1 MSNYLDSGRARIH
14 QDYYPTLQ
22 AKEMI
27 RDLISVA
34 DIQIPA
40 KAWEPHAGAGHLVE
54 ALQAMDIP
62 VYASDIEPRAEGIH
76 KLDFLAQEHLPSD
89 DIRSIVMNPPF
100 STLDKQLNHAL
111 DLMQPV
117 RGKVLM
123 LARTLLSSTKG
134 RRTVFMNH
142 PSFAAKIEMVGRPIW
157 FEYAPRNA
165 PIHPYSWYLWDFS
178 AELKSPA
185 IKWISPL

>member
-1 MSNYLDSGRARIH
+1 MSNYLDSGHARTH

-22 AKEMI
+22 AKGMI
-27 RDLISVA
+27 RDLFSVA

-54 ALQAMDIP
+54 ALLAMDIP
-62 VYASDIEPRAEGIH
+62 VYASDIEPRADGIH
-76 KLDFLAQEHLPSD
+76 KLDFLEQEYLPTD

-117 RGKVLM
+117 RGIVLM
-123 LARTLLSSTKG
+123 LARTVLSAAKMRQS
-134 RRTVFMNH
+134 VFGNH
-142 PSFAAKIEMVGRPIW
+142 PNFAAKIEMVGRPRW
-157 FEYAPRNA
+157 FEQEKRTN
-165 PIHPYSWYLWDFS
+165 PIHPYSWYLWDFG
-178 AELKSPA
+178 KDQINPT
-185 IKWISPL
+185 IKWINPL

>member
-1 MSNYLDSGRARIH
+1 MSHYLDSSHARTH

-22 AKEMI
+22 AKSMI

-34 DIQIPA
+34 GIEIPA

-54 ALQAMDIP
+54 ALQSVDIP
-62 VYASDIEPRAEGIH
+62 VYASDIDPRAEGIH

-123 LARTLLSSTKG
+123 LARTVLSAAKMRQS
-134 RRTVFMNH
+134 VFRNH
-142 PSFAAKIEMVGRPIW
+142 SSFAAKIEMVGRPRW
-157 FEYAPRNA
+157 FEQEKRSN
-165 PIHPYSWYLWDFS
+165 PIHPYSWYLWDFGTDQIN
-178 AELKSPA
+178 PT